1 MKSWADEQDESSDED
16 DTPIIPPSGFPG
28 GANAANNAVEPAD
41 DDDEEEEDNYQIPP
55 REFILPSQPP
65 YTAFVGN
72 VPYDIRNSNDLGREV
87 ELLLYERQCRLAQR
101 LTDARLMMEK
111 GSNMSRGYGYVEFE
125 TREEVRYIYIYC
137 NMCVCMS
144 TSYLM
149 FAHPSLFA
157 SLSLSISFFLINI
170 GRSKY

>member
-1 MKSWADEQDESSDED
+1 MSTNNMKSWADEQDESSDED

-41 DDDEEEEDNYQIPP
+41 DDDDEKEDNYQIPP

-125 TREEVRYIYIYC
+125 TREEVRYIYILQHV
-137 NMCVCMS
+137 CVYVPFIFDVCS
-144 TSYLM
+144 PE
-149 FAHPSLFA
+149 FIC
-157 SLSLSISFFLINI
+157 ISFSLYLFF
-170 GRSKY
+170 SY

>member
-1 MKSWADEQDESSDED
+1 MSTKNMKSWADEQDESSDDED

-28 GANAANNAVEPAD
+28 ANAANNAVEP
-41 DDDEEEEDNYQIPP
+41 DEEGEEDNYQIPP

-87 ELLLYERQCRLAQR
+87 ERLLCERQCPLAQR

-125 TREEVRYIYIYC
+125 TQEEVRFIYFCADLCTYLST
-137 NMCVCMS
+137 CVC
-144 TSYLM
+144 TC
-149 FAHPSLFA
+149 ACVTPA
-157 SLSLSISFFLINI
+157 
-170 GRSKY
+170 